1 MDARTLAALD
11 RNYRTASAEMF
22 ANSDKG
28 ASFETRDVHCVSSGY
43 PLVDFNWA
51 FLKRPDSEPASAIE
65 RAERYFDERRT
76 PFRFVVRG
84 DLAVGCEAL
93 LESRGHQRQSL
104 TNPGMSITPLRDSP
118 AQPTGLRIVPVDSP
132 QTLADFQ
139 LAAFGGFGFP
149 AALGARFLTARLLE
163 SPESALRVGYVG
175 GEHGGEVEGDS
186 RGEPVATSMLIATGR
201 IAGIYWVATLEA
213 HRRKGYAEALTW
225 AALAAGRSRGC
236 TIGSL
241 QASALGRPVY
251 ARMGFE
257 QTAEY
262 VHFQRP
268 AAG

>member
-1 MDARTLAALD
+1 MDEATRAALD
-11 RNYRTASAEMF
+11 RNYRLASAEMF

-28 ASFETRDVHCVSSGY
+28 ASFETKDVHCVSSGY

-51 FLKRPDSEPASAIE
+51 FLKRPEVEPVRAIE
-65 RAERYFDERRT
+65 RAERHFDERRT
-76 PFRFVVRG
+76 PFRFVVRA
-84 DLAVGCEAL
+84 DLAGGCEAL
-93 LESRGHQRQSL
+93 LESRGHLRHPM
-104 TNPGMSITPLRDSP
+104 TNPGMAITPLRDGPTPP
-118 AQPTGLRIVPVDSP
+118 AGLRIVPVDSA

-149 AALGARFLTARLLE
+149 AAIGARFLTARLLD
-163 SPESALRVGYVG
+163 SPESALFVGYVAGKGADAVG
-175 GEHGGEVEGDS
+175 GTLE
-186 RGEPVATSMLIATGR
+186 GEPVATAMLIATGR

-225 AALAAGRSRGC
+225 AALAAGRSHGC

-241 QASALGRPVY
+241 QASAMGRPVY

-262 VHFQRP
+262 VHFQR
-268 AAG
+268 AAEG

>member
-1 MDARTLAALD
+1 MDPSTRAALD
-11 RNYRTASAEMF
+11 RNYRLASAEMF

-28 ASFETRDVHCVSSGY
+28 GSFETKDVHCVSSGY

-51 FLKRPDSEPASAIE
+51 FLKRPAVEPVRAIE

-84 DLAVGCEAL
+84 DLASACEAL
-93 LESRGHQRQSL
+93 LESRGHHRHPM
-104 TNPGMSITPLRDSP
+104 TNPGMAITPLRDSP
-118 AQPTGLRIVPVDSP
+118 APPADLRIVPVDSP

-149 AALGARFLTARLLE
+149 AALGARFLTGRLLE
-163 SPESALRVGYVG
+163 SPESALFIGYLGDGGSVGEKSG
-175 GEHGGEVEGDS
+175 A
-186 RGEPVATSMLIATGR
+186 EPVATAMMIATGR
-201 IAGIYWVATLEA
+201 IAGVYWVATLEA

-241 QASALGRPVY
+241 QASVMGRPVY

-262 VHFQRP
+262 VHFQR
-268 AAG
+268 AVAS